1 MPLVLVVQEDDRNLR
16 FPLSPGEH
24 NLGSQAS
31 SAPRL
36 GHPTV
41 SRSHARLLVEE
52 DSLQVEDLGSSNGT
66 FVEGRRIHGL
76 TPVEPGKQLIFGTVK
91 AWVEVVESADLV
103 PAVAIGDEP
112 AEVASS
118 PAAVGGLDAGGG
130 AALKRTVSMGSV
142 KGFVF
147 DGLPAVLERLE
158 SGAPV
163 VAVAQVLGEAL
174 FRTLPC
180 RSVVV
185 RSGDDEAAGTLF
197 EARRDGEEGSYEV
210 PADELA
216 ETTSG
221 AEEGCRVQARR
232 GDVLLAVEFLHP
244 AHARSYR
251 SLVESAARLLGLGAR
266 RRREASVS
274 QPPPAPSPPDPPSVE
289 PVVRQLYEDAVRVAA
304 GEVSVLI
311 TGESGTGKELLAR
324 FIHRAST
331 RREREFVALNC
342 AALPEDLLESE
353 LFGIEKAVATGVDAR
368 PGKFELADGGTL
380 FLDEIADMAPA
391 TQARILRVL
400 QEREV
405 YRLGGRQPRPARV
418 RVLAATNRDLRRMV
432 EEGSFRLDLYH
443 RIADWTVEL
452 PALRQRCRDIPNL
465 AAYFLDR
472 AARRRGVRARGIS
485 RAALDEL
492 LAYSWPG
499 NVRQLERAMERAA
512 IFLEDGELLQT
523 RHLPMELRDSVAR
536 GRTDAGDLRSRLE
549 IHERR
554 ILEQAIA
561 AEDGNLSA
569 AARALGIGRSTLYRR
584 LKELGIDA
592 GGGDEAV

>member
-16 FPLSPGEH
+16 FPLAPGEH
-24 NLGSQAS
+24 HLGSQAA

-66 FVEGRRIHGL
+66 FVDGRRIHEV
-76 TPVEPGKQLIFGTVK
+76 TPVEPGQQLVFGTVK
-91 AWVEVVESADLV
+91 AWVEVVEDADLEA
-103 PAVAIGDEP
+103 AVAIGEEP
-112 AEVASS
+112 AVSAPSRASS
-118 PAAVGGLDAGGG
+118 AGGLDAGGG
-130 AALKRTVSMGSV
+130 PIQRTVSMGSV

-147 DGLPAVLERLE
+147 EGLPGVLDRLE
-158 SGAPV
+158 QGAPV
-163 VAVAQVLGEAL
+163 ATVAQVLGEAL

-180 RSVVV
+180 REVVV
-185 RSGDDEAAGTLF
+185 LAEGGEPGILF
-197 EARRDGEEGSYEV
+197 EARRDPEEDG
-210 PADELA
+210 DESTA
-216 ETTSG
+216 RAVSVDG
-221 AEEGCRVQARR
+221 EGCPVEVRR
-232 GDVLLAVEFLHP
+232 SEIVLTVEFLHP

-251 SLVESAARLLGLGAR
+251 SLVESAARLLGLGVR
-266 RRREASVS
+266 RRPKTPVLEPLS
-274 QPPPAPSPPDPPSVE
+274 PPSPPDPPSVE
-289 PVVRQLYEDAVRVAA
+289 QEMRQLYEDAVRVAA

-324 FIHRAST
+324 FVHRASG

-368 PGKFELADGGTL
+368 PGKFELADGGSL

-418 RVLAATNRDLRRMV
+418 RVLSATNRDLRGMV

-452 PALRQRCRDIPNL
+452 PALRQRRRDIPNL

-485 RAALDEL
+485 RAALDQL
-492 LAYSWPG
+492 LAYAWPG

-523 RHLPMELRDSVAR
+523 RHLPEELRESVAL
-536 GRTDAGDLRSRLE
+536 GPAEAGDLRSRLE
-549 IHERR
+549 VHERR

-592 GGGDEAV
+592 AAGEEAT

>member
-1 MPLVLVVQEDDRNLR
+1 
-16 FPLSPGEH
+16 
-24 NLGSQAS
+24 
-31 SAPRL
+31 
-36 GHPTV
+36 
-41 SRSHARLLVEE
+41 
-52 DSLQVEDLGSSNGT
+52 
-66 FVEGRRIHGL
+66 
-76 TPVEPGKQLIFGTVK
+76 
-91 AWVEVVESADLV
+91 
-103 PAVAIGDEP
+103 
-112 AEVASS
+112 
-118 PAAVGGLDAGGG
+118 
-130 AALKRTVSMGSV
+130 
-142 KGFVF
+142 
-147 DGLPAVLERLE
+147 
-158 SGAPV
+158 
-163 VAVAQVLGEAL
+163 
-174 FRTLPC
+174 
-180 RSVVV
+180 
-185 RSGDDEAAGTLF
+185 
-197 EARRDGEEGSYEV
+197 
-210 PADELA
+210 
-216 ETTSG
+216 
-221 AEEGCRVQARR
+221 
-232 GDVLLAVEFLHP
+232 
-244 AHARSYR
+244 
-251 SLVESAARLLGLGAR
+251 
-266 RRREASVS
+266 
-274 QPPPAPSPPDPPSVE
+274 
-289 PVVRQLYEDAVRVAA
+289 
-304 GEVSVLI
+304 
-311 TGESGTGKELLAR
+311 
-324 FIHRAST
+324 
-331 RREREFVALNC
+331 VALNC